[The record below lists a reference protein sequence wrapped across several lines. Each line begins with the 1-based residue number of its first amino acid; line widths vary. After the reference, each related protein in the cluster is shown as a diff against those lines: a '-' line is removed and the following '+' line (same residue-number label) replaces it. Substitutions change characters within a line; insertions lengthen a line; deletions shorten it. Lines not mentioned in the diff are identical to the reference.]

1 MVTDTDPENP
11 VNADMWRA
19 IGRLEGATAALLEG
33 QREIKAS
40 LHEQQQEFRT
50 SLHEQQQE
58 FRASLQGQQQE
69 FRASLQEQQREFRVS
84 LQELRTG
91 LAAVN
96 QRVDRLFYTILA
108 VGGAVIAA
116 VIASRFIGG

>member
-1 MVTDTDPENP
+1 MVTDADPGNP

-33 QREIKAS
+33 QREIKSS
-40 LHEQQQEFRT
+40 LHEQQQEF
-50 SLHEQQQE
+50 
-58 FRASLQGQQQE
+58 
-69 FRASLQEQQREFRVS
+69 
-84 LQELRTG
+84 RTG

>member
-1 MVTDTDPENP
+1 MVTGTDPGNP

-33 QREIKAS
+33 QREI
-40 LHEQQQEFRT
+40 RT
-50 SLHEQQQE
+50 SLQ
-58 FRASLQGQQQE
+58 ALT
-69 FRASLQEQQREFRVS
+69 QR
-84 LQELRTG
+84 L
-91 LAAVN
+91 
-96 QRVDRLFYTILA
+96 DRLFYTILA

>member
-1 MVTDTDPENP
+1 MVTDTDPGNP

-33 QREIKAS
+33 QREIKSS
-40 LHEQQQEFRT
+40 LHEQQQEMRSGLQEMRST
-50 SLHEQQQE
+50 LHEQRQE
-58 FRASLQGQQQE
+58 FRA
-69 FRASLQEQQREFRVS
+69 
-84 LQELRTG
+84 G
-91 LAAVN
+91 LEGVN

-108 VGGAVIAA
+108 AAGGVIVT

>member
-1 MVTDTDPENP
+1 MVTDTDPGNP

-33 QREIKAS
+33 QREIKDDQREIKAS
-40 LHEQQQEFRT
+40 LHEQR
-50 SLHEQQQE
+50 QE
-58 FRASLQGQQQE
+58 FRA
-69 FRASLQEQQREFRVS
+69 
-84 LQELRTG
+84 G
-91 LAAVN
+91 LEAVN

-108 VGGAVIAA
+108 AGGGVIVA

>member
-1 MVTDTDPENP
+1 MVTDTDPGNP

-40 LHEQQQEFRT
+40 LHEQQQEMRST
-50 SLHEQQQE
+50 LHD
-58 FRASLQGQQQE
+58 
-69 FRASLQEQQREFRVS
+69 QR
-84 LQELRTG
+84 QELRAG
-91 LAAVN
+91 LEAVN

-108 VGGAVIAA
+108 AGGGVIVA

>member
-40 LHEQQQEFRT
+40 LHEQQQEFRA

-58 FRASLQGQQQE
+58 FRAG
-69 FRASLQEQQREFRVS
+69 LQEQQ
-84 LQELRTG
+84 QELRAG